1 MNNHY
6 EADIKI
12 IEKFDPNKVWSAAL
26 YDEDQQGF
34 PYIKRF
40 TLEQS
45 SKKQSYLGD
54 NKENKLI
61 LLSSVIY
68 PRIQVVFGGND
79 GFRDPLEMDVDEFI
93 GVKSFKAKGKRITTF
108 TVDSIN
114 ELEPLRFPEKEE
126 NDYQEDENDNDEEDM
141 NEDPDKGKS
150 TTDIIDEIT
159 GQMKLFDDE
168 E

>member
-1 MNNHY
+1 M
-6 EADIKI
+6 
-12 IEKFDPNKVWSAAL
+12 
-26 YDEDQQGF
+26 

-79 GFRDPLEMDVDEFI
+79 GFRDPLEIDVDEFI

-126 NDYQEDENDNDEEDM
+126 NDYQEDENDNDEEDI